1 MKHLLIAAL
10 LSSAALPALAVTEVE
25 VVKTYADIAEAGYAD
40 TSSDNWYGLLA
51 PAKTPPAIVAKIN
64 DAFVKAIND
73 STVKQKLIDSG
84 AVPVA
89 DKPEA
94 FGQTL
99 KSELARWGKVVREKG
114 IKETN

>member
-1 MKHLLIAAL
+1 M
-10 LSSAALPALAVTEVE
+10 PTLAEE
-25 VVKTYADIAEAGYAD
+25 GYPD

-64 DAFVKAIND
+64 DAFVAAIND
-73 STVKQKLIDSG
+73 PAVKEKLIKSG

-89 DKPEA
+89 NKPEQ
-94 FGQTL
+94 FGATL
-99 KSELARWGKVVREKG
+99 KDELERWGKVVREKG

>member
-1 MKHLLIAAL
+1 MELLTDIWDKTTDAMT
-10 LSSAALPALAVTEVE
+10 AVTEGV
-25 VVKTYADIAEAGYAD
+25 
-40 TSSDNWYGLLA
+40 SDGLIRLFGNSNERQLRRIR
-51 PAKTPPAIVAKIN
+51 PIVAKIN

-73 STVKQKLIDSG
+73 PSVKQKLIDSG

-94 FGQTL
+94 FGATL
-99 KSELARWGKVVREKG
+99 KAEFERLGKVVREKG